1 MAEALDVADPAE
13 KGFNIE
19 QRRLLGEGRAGL
31 MGGILQH
38 DAEVFM
44 RKLAKEEGVFAG
56 VSSGGAAWAAYQIAK
71 DHPDAVI
78 AFIVCDRGDR
88 YLSTGLYGVKDDA
101 SIG

>member
-38 DAEVFM
+38 DAEVFEKEAIAQRRFDADVGGDPGEHQWRM
-44 RKLAKEEGVFAG
+44 PRLRKML
-56 VSSGGAAWAAYQIAK
+56 SSGVLK
-71 DHPDAVI
+71 KP
-78 AFIVCDRGDR
+78 
-88 YLSTGLYGVKDDA
+88 L
-101 SIG
+101 